1 MSIKCCI
8 PCVKPKR
15 YPGCQDHC
23 PEYAAEKAKDQKEK
37 DAYRKQHAIQQGILS
52 QKYDGVCRANR
63 RKGKK

>member
-23 PEYAAEKAKDQKEK
+23 PEYAAEKAQEQEKK
-37 DAYRKQHAIQQGILS
+37 DAARKQHEIQQGILS

-63 RKGKK
+63 KKGKK